1 MMTARASL
9 GVIPAGTEARRPQ
22 GWADWGALYTESGT
36 HPGGWPR
43 STSSCFM
50 DLCKWGTSEGSF
62 GPSIHTLPGAPG
74 LQIRHMILLRGLSP
88 APAPFILPV
97 APLLLAPAA
106 GPFLFPFV
114 PLPLHTEPL
123 VSYSTAYP
131 TLPSFEF
138 KRAVLSLHSVRHRKR
153 NCLSTW
159 IGHWEGEKILQ
170 QTKEAS
176 GTLFSFDVSS
186 GIKDFEGREP
196 KWFLD

>member
-1 MMTARASL
+1 MARTFVGWARPAPGARAAAALLWGWHAGGCAQASPLGEAERFVMMTARASL

-22 GWADWGALYTESGT
+22 GWADWGALGTESGT

-50 DLCKWGTSEGSF
+50 DLCKWGTPEGSF

-97 APLLLAPAA
+97 APLLFTPAA

-131 TLPSFEF
+131 TLLSFEF
-138 KRAVLSLHSVRHRKR
+138 KRAVLFLHSVRHRKR
-153 NCLSTW
+153 NSL
-159 IGHWEGEKILQ
+159 
-170 QTKEAS
+170 
-176 GTLFSFDVSS
+176 
-186 GIKDFEGREP
+186 
-196 KWFLD
+196 